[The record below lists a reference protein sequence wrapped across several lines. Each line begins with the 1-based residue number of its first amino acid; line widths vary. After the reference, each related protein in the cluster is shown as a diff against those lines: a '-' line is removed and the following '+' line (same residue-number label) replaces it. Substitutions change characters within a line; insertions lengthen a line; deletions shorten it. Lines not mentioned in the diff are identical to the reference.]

1 MTRLRSLLLLGSALA
16 LSACKPAEAP
26 VAEAPPTPAPAEA
39 PAPAPEPAPA
49 PAADTQ
55 LAASARA
62 TLMPLGESGVGG
74 DLVFEVDNGGVRVTG
89 SFTGL
94 KPGATHAFHIHE
106 IGNCTAADGS
116 SAGSHFNPAAA
127 AHGNREGGGEHHAGD
142 IPNQTAGPD
151 GVAAVDQRLD
161 GLQIGGGGEFD
172 IIGRG
177 VIVHA
182 DADDYTTQ
190 PTGNAGGR
198 IACGVIEAGNP
209 APTGADPA
217 Q

>member
-1 MTRLRSLLLLGSALA
+1 MTAFRSVLLLGSALA

-26 VAEAPPTPAPAEA
+26 VAEAPPAPAPVEA
-39 PAPAPEPAPA
+39 QAPAPEPAPIA
-49 PAADTQ
+49 ETQ

-62 TLMPLGESGVGG
+62 TLMPVGDSGVNG
-74 DLVFEVDNGGVRVTG
+74 DLTFEIDNGGVRVTG

-106 IGNCTAADGS
+106 FGNCTAPDAS
-116 SAGSHFNPAAA
+116 SAGGHFNPAAA
-127 AHGNREGGGEHHAGD
+127 AHGNREAGGEHHAGD
-142 IPNQTAGPD
+142 IPNQVAGAD

-161 GLQIGGGGEFD
+161 GLQIGGGGEMD

-209 APTGADPA
+209 APTDADPA
-217 Q
+217 R

>member
-1 MTRLRSLLLLGSALA
+1 MNVLRTALLLGSAIA
-16 LSACKPAEAP
+16 LSACQPAEAP
-26 VAEAPPTPAPAEA
+26 VAEAPQTPAAPVEA
-39 PAPAPEPAPA
+39 PAPPVDPA

-62 TLMPLGESGVGG
+62 TLIPLGESGVGG
-74 DLVFEVDNGGVRVTG
+74 ELVFEVDNGGVRVTG

-94 KPGATHAFHIHE
+94 EPGATHAFHIHE
-106 IGNCTAADGS
+106 FGNCTAADGS
-116 SAGSHFNPAAA
+116 SAGGHFNPAQA
-127 AHGNREGGGEHHAGD
+127 AHGNREGEGEHHAGD
-142 IPNQTAGPD
+142 IPNQVAGPD

-161 GLQIGGGGEFD
+161 GLQLGGGGELD

-182 DADDYTTQ
+182 DPDDYTTQ

-198 IACGVIEAGNP
+198 IACGVIEASTL
-209 APTGADPA
+209 APVSADPA

>member
-1 MTRLRSLLLLGSALA
+1 MTAFRSVLLLGSALA
-16 LSACKPAEAP
+16 LSACQPAPAP
-26 VAEAPPTPAPAEA
+26 VAEAPPAPAAPVEA
-39 PAPAPEPAPA
+39 PAPTPPPIAE
-49 PAADTQ
+49 TQ
-55 LAASARA
+55 AAASARS
-62 TLMPLGESGVGG
+62 TLMPVGDSGVGG
-74 DLVFEVDNGGVRVTG
+74 ELHFEVDNGGVRVTG

-106 IGNCTAADGS
+106 FGNCTAADAS
-116 SAGSHFNPAAA
+116 SAGGHFNPALA
-127 AHGNREGGGEHHAGD
+127 AHGNREGEGEHHAGD
-142 IPNQTAGPD
+142 IPNQVAGAD
-151 GVAAVDQRLD
+151 GVAPVDQRLD
-161 GLQIGGGGEFD
+161 GLQIGGGGEMD
-172 IIGRG
+172 ILGRG

-198 IACGVIEAGNP
+198 IACGVIEADMS

>member
-1 MTRLRSLLLLGSALA
+1 MTPFRSVLLLGSALA

-26 VAEAPPTPAPAEA
+26 VAEAPPAPAPVEA
-39 PAPAPEPAPA
+39 PAPAPEPAPIA
-49 PAADTQ
+49 ETQ

-62 TLMPLGESGVGG
+62 ALNPVGDSGVSGT
-74 DLVFEVDNGGVRVTG
+74 LAFTVDNGAVRVTG

-106 IGNCTAADGS
+106 FGNCTAADAS
-116 SAGSHFNPAAA
+116 SAGGHFNPAAA
-127 AHGNREGGGEHHAGD
+127 AHGNREAGGEHHAGD
-142 IPNQTAGPD
+142 IPNQVAGAD
-151 GVAAVDQRLD
+151 GVAAVDQRLE
-161 GLQIGGGGEFD
+161 GLQIGGGGELD

-198 IACGVIEAGNP
+198 IACGVIEADNA
-209 APTGADPA
+209 APTSADPA
-217 Q
+217 A

>member
-1 MTRLRSLLLLGSALA
+1 MTAFRTVLLLGSALA

-26 VAEAPPTPAPAEA
+26 VAEAPPAPAEA
-39 PAPAPEPAPA
+39 PAPAPAPVA
-49 PAADTQ
+49 STQ
-55 LAASARA
+55 LAASARS
-62 TLMPLGESGVGG
+62 TLMPVGDSGVSGELNF
-74 DLVFEVDNGGVRVTG
+74 DVDNGGVRVTG

-106 IGNCTAADGS
+106 FGNCTAADGS
-116 SAGSHFNPAAA
+116 SAGGHFNPAAQ
-127 AHGNREGGGEHHAGD
+127 AHGSREAGGEHHAGD
-142 IPNQTAGPD
+142 IPNQVAGPD

-161 GLQIGGGGEFD
+161 GLQIGGGGQFD

-209 APTGADPA
+209 VPTGMDPA

>member
-1 MTRLRSLLLLGSALA
+1 MTAFRSVLLLGSALA
-16 LSACKPAEAP
+16 LSACQPAEAP
-26 VAEAPPTPAPAEA
+26 VAEAPPAPAAPAAPVEA
-39 PAPAPEPAPA
+39 PAPAAEPAGQA
-49 PAADTQ
+49 Q

-62 TLMPLGESGVGG
+62 TLMPVGDSGVGG
-74 DLVFEVDNGGVRVTG
+74 ELRFDVDNGGVRVTG
-89 SFTGL
+89 RFTGL

-106 IGNCTAADGS
+106 FGNCTAADAS
-116 SAGSHFNPAAA
+116 SAGGHFNPAAA

-142 IPNQTAGPD
+142 IPNQVAGPD
-151 GVAAVDQRLD
+151 GVAAVDQRLED
-161 GLQIGGGGEFD
+161 LQIGGGGTLD

-198 IACGVIEAGNP
+198 IACGVIEAGSP
-209 APTGADPA
+209 APAGTDPA
-217 Q
+217 E

>member
-1 MTRLRSLLLLGSALA
+1 MTAFRSVLLLGSALA

-26 VAEAPPTPAPAEA
+26 VAEAPPAPAPVEA
-39 PAPAPEPAPA
+39 PAPAPEPAPIA
-49 PAADTQ
+49 ETQ
-55 LAASARA
+55 LAATARSS
-62 TLMPLGESGVGG
+62 LMPVGDSGVSGE
-74 DLVFEVDNGGVRVTG
+74 LNFEVDNGGVRVTG

-94 KPGATHAFHIHE
+94 KPGTTHGFHIHE
-106 IGNCTAADGS
+106 FGNCTAADAS
-116 SAGSHFNPAAA
+116 SAGGHFNPAAA

-142 IPNQTAGPD
+142 IPNQVAGAD
-151 GVAAVDQRLD
+151 GMAAVDQFLD
-161 GLQIGGGGEFD
+161 GLQIGGGGEMD

-177 VIVHA
+177 VIVHT

>member
-1 MTRLRSLLLLGSALA
+1 MTALRTALLLGSALA
-16 LSACKPAEAP
+16 LAACKPAEAP
-26 VAEAPPTPAPAEA
+26 VAEAPSAPPAPAEVPVEPAA
-39 PAPAPEPAPA
+39 PAPV
-49 PAADTQ
+49 AATQ

-62 TLMPLGESGVGG
+62 TLLPVGESGVGG
-74 DLVFEVDNGGVRVTG
+74 DLAFTIDNGAVRVTG
-89 SFTGL
+89 QFTGL

-106 IGNCTAADGS
+106 FGNCTAADAS
-116 SAGSHFNPAAA
+116 SAGGHFNPAAA
-127 AHGNREGGGEHHAGD
+127 AHGNREGDGEHHAGD
-142 IPNQTAGPD
+142 IPNQVAGAD
-151 GVAAVDQRLD
+151 GVAAVDQRLE
-161 GLQIGGGGEFD
+161 GLQIGGGGELD

-198 IACGVIEAGNP
+198 IACGVIEADTA

>member
-1 MTRLRSLLLLGSALA
+1 MTAFRSVLLLGSALA
-16 LSACKPAEAP
+16 LSACQPAQAP
-26 VAEAPPTPAPAEA
+26 VAEAPPEPAPAPAEA
-39 PAPAPEPAPA
+39 PAPAPEPAPV
-49 PAADTQ
+49 ADTQ
-55 LAASARA
+55 LAASARS
-62 TLMPLGESGVGG
+62 TLLPVGDSPVSGE
-74 DLVFEVDNGGVRVTG
+74 LRFEVDNGGVRITG

-94 KPGATHAFHIHE
+94 KPGSTHAFHIHE
-106 IGNCTAADGS
+106 FGNCTAADAS
-116 SAGSHFNPAAA
+116 SAGGHFNPAAA
-127 AHGNREGGGEHHAGD
+127 AHGNREAGGEHHAGD
-142 IPNQTAGPD
+142 IPNQVAGAD

-161 GLQIGGGGEFD
+161 GLQIGGGGEMD

-198 IACGVIEAGNP
+198 IACGVIEAELS
-209 APTGADPA
+209 APTEADPA

>member
-1 MTRLRSLLLLGSALA
+1 MTAFRSVLLLGSALA
-16 LSACKPAEAP
+16 LSACQPAQAP
-26 VAEAPPTPAPAEA
+26 VAEAPPAAPAPVEA
-39 PAPAPEPAPA
+39 PAPPAEPMAE
-49 PAADTQ
+49 TQ

-62 TLMPLGESGVGG
+62 TLMPVGDSGVNG
-74 DLVFEVDNGGVRVTG
+74 DLNFEIDNGGVRVTG

-106 IGNCTAADGS
+106 FGNCTAADAS
-116 SAGSHFNPAAA
+116 SAGGHFNPAAA
-127 AHGNREGGGEHHAGD
+127 AHGNREAGGEHHAGD
-142 IPNQTAGPD
+142 IPNQVAGAD

-161 GLQIGGGGEFD
+161 GLQIGGGGEMD

-209 APTGADPA
+209 APTDMDPA
-217 Q
+217 R

>member
-1 MTRLRSLLLLGSALA
+1 MTPLRSLLLLGSALA

-26 VAEAPPTPAPAEA
+26 VAEAPPAPAPVEA
-39 PAPAPEPAPA
+39 PAPAPEPAPVAETQA
-49 PAADTQ
+49 P
-55 LAASARA
+55 ASARSS
-62 TLMPLGESGVGG
+62 LMPVGDSGVSGE
-74 DLVFEVDNGGVRVTG
+74 LRFEVDNGGVRVTG

-106 IGNCTAADGS
+106 FGNCTAADGS
-116 SAGSHFNPAAA
+116 SAGGHFNPSAQ

-142 IPNQTAGPD
+142 IPNQVAGPD

-161 GLQIGGGGEFD
+161 GLQIGGGGDFD

-198 IACGVIEAGNP
+198 IACGVIEAELS
-209 APTGADPA
+209 APTEADPA

>member
-1 MTRLRSLLLLGSALA
+1 MTRVRSLLLLGSALA

-26 VAEAPPTPAPAEA
+26 VAEAPPVPAAAEA
-39 PAPAPEPAPA
+39 PAPAPEPAPIA
-49 PAADTQ
+49 ETQ

-62 TLMPLGESGVGG
+62 ALLPVGDSGVNG
-74 DLVFEVDNGGVRVTG
+74 DLTFEIDNGGVRVTG

-106 IGNCTAADGS
+106 FGNCTAADAS
-116 SAGSHFNPAAA
+116 SAGGHFNPAAA
-127 AHGNREGGGEHHAGD
+127 AHGNREAGGEHHAGD
-142 IPNQTAGPD
+142 IPNQVAGAD

-161 GLQIGGGGEFD
+161 GLQIGGGGEMD

-209 APTGADPA
+209 APTDADPA
-217 Q
+217 R

>member
-1 MTRLRSLLLLGSALA
+1 MAINRTLMLLGAALA
-16 LSACKPAEAP
+16 LSACKPAEPPAP
-26 VAEAPPTPAPAEA
+26 AAPAEA
-39 PAPAPEPAPA
+39 PAPPQAAVEPAPA
-49 PAADTQ
+49 AVETQ

-62 TLMPLGESGVGG
+62 TMMPVGDSTVAG
-74 DLVFEVDNGGVRVTG
+74 DLRFEVDNGGVRVTG

-106 IGNCTAADGS
+106 FGNCTAADAS
-116 SAGSHFNPAAA
+116 SAGGHFNPAAA

-142 IPNQTAGPD
+142 IPNQVAGPD

-161 GLQIGGGGEFD
+161 GLQIGGGGDLD

-182 DADDYTTQ
+182 NADDYTTQ

-198 IACGVIEAGNP
+198 IACGRIEAEMSS
-209 APTGADPA
+209 ATGADPA

>member
-1 MTRLRSLLLLGSALA
+1 MTALRSLLLLGSALV
-16 LSACKPAEAP
+16 LSACQPAQAP
-26 VAEAPPTPAPAEA
+26 VAEAPPVPAPVEA
-39 PAPAPEPAPA
+39 PAPAPEPAPGA
-49 PAADTQ
+49 ETQ
-55 LAASARA
+55 LAASARS
-62 TLMPLGESGVGG
+62 TLMPVGDSGVSGELNF
-74 DLVFEVDNGGVRVTG
+74 DVDDGGVRVTG

-106 IGNCTAADGS
+106 FGNCTAADGS
-116 SAGSHFNPAAA
+116 SAGGHFNPAAQ
-127 AHGNREGGGEHHAGD
+127 AHGSREAGGEHHAGD
-142 IPNQTAGPD
+142 IPNQVAGPD

-161 GLQIGGGGEFD
+161 GLQIGGGGQFD

-209 APTGADPA
+209 APTVMDPA

>member
-1 MTRLRSLLLLGSALA
+1 MSMTRTLIFLGAALA
-16 LSACKPAEAP
+16 LSACKPAA
-26 VAEAPPTPAPAEA
+26 TPAPADPAAA
-39 PAPAPEPAPA
+39 PAPVEAAVETAQ
-49 PAADTQ
+49 PAASTQ
-55 LAASARA
+55 LAASARS
-62 TLMPLGESGVGG
+62 TLMPVGESGVSGE
-74 DLVFEVDNGGVRVTG
+74 LNFEVDNGGVRITG
-89 SFTGL
+89 SFNGL

-106 IGNCTAADGS
+106 FGNCTAADGS
-116 SAGSHFNPAAA
+116 SAGGHFNPAAQ
-127 AHGNREGGGEHHAGD
+127 AHGSREAGGEHHAGD
-142 IPNQTAGPD
+142 IPNQVAGPD

-161 GLQIGGGGEFD
+161 GLQIGGGGQFD

-209 APTGADPA
+209 APTVMDPA

>member
-1 MTRLRSLLLLGSALA
+1 M
-16 LSACKPAEAP
+16 P
-26 VAEAPPTPAPAEA
+26 VG
-39 PAPAPEPAPA
+39 
-49 PAADTQ
+49 D
-55 LAASARA
+55 
-62 TLMPLGESGVGG
+62 SGVAGELRF
-74 DLVFEVDNGGVRVTG
+74 DVDNGGVRVTG

-106 IGNCTAADGS
+106 FGNCTAADAS
-116 SAGSHFNPAAA
+116 SAGGHFNPAAA

-142 IPNQTAGPD
+142 IPNQVAGSD
-151 GVAAVDQRLD
+151 GVAVVDQRLE
-161 GLQIGGGGEFD
+161 GLQIGGDVD

-198 IACGVIEAGNP
+198 IACGVIEADIA
-209 APTGADPA
+209 APTSADPA

>member
-1 MTRLRSLLLLGSALA
+1 MTAFRSVLLLGSALA
-16 LSACKPAEAP
+16 LSACKPAETP
-26 VAEAPPTPAPAEA
+26 VAEAPPAA
-39 PAPAPEPAPA
+39 PAPVEAPVAPA
-49 PAADTQ
+49 PPADPLAQTQ

-62 TLMPLGESGVGG
+62 ALNPVGESGVSGT
-74 DLVFEVDNGGVRVTG
+74 LAFTVDNGGVRVTG

-106 IGNCTAADGS
+106 FGNCTAADAS
-116 SAGSHFNPAAA
+116 SAGGHFNPAAA

-142 IPNQTAGPD
+142 IPNQVAGAD
-151 GVAAVDQRLD
+151 GVAAVDQRLE
-161 GLQIGGGGEFD
+161 GLQIGGGGELD

-198 IACGVIEAGNP
+198 IACGVIEADTA
-209 APTGADPA
+209 APTGMDPA